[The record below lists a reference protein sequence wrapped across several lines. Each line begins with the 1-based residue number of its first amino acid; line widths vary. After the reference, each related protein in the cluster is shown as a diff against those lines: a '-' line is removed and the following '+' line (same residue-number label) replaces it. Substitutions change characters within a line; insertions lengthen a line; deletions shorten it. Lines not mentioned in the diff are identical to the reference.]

1 MRGSSALCMSSNEK
15 RMMKETSCAK
25 RSIGRSEIS
34 ERETCVL
41 IARRFAQR
49 SEFGDSGLA
58 QRDGLRRTR
67 CASSEATRCSSGCGG
82 RRRETMASMTNAFA
96 SAKMK
101 IRRARRGDAERIAQ
115 LSGELGYPASAA
127 QVATRLR
134 QLTPVSKHAV
144 FVAESPDAATGV
156 VGWVHVSVAHL
167 LESDIRAEV
176 NGLVVA
182 EGQRSAGAG
191 AKLLEA
197 AEEWARR
204 RGCRGMNVRSNVIR
218 ERAHG
223 FYERNGYEHYKTQKA
238 FRKAL

>member
-1 MRGSSALCMSSNEK
+1 
-15 RMMKETSCAK
+15 
-25 RSIGRSEIS
+25 
-34 ERETCVL
+34 
-41 IARRFAQR
+41 
-49 SEFGDSGLA
+49 
-58 QRDGLRRTR
+58 
-67 CASSEATRCSSGCGG
+67 
-82 RRRETMASMTNAFA
+82 MTNAFA

-218 ERAHG
+218 EQAHG

>member
-1 MRGSSALCMSSNEK
+1 
-15 RMMKETSCAK
+15 
-25 RSIGRSEIS
+25 
-34 ERETCVL
+34 
-41 IARRFAQR
+41 
-49 SEFGDSGLA
+49 
-58 QRDGLRRTR
+58 
-67 CASSEATRCSSGCGG
+67 
-82 RRRETMASMTNAFA
+82 MTNAFA

-238 FRKAL
+238 FRKPL

>member
-1 MRGSSALCMSSNEK
+1 
-15 RMMKETSCAK
+15 
-25 RSIGRSEIS
+25 
-34 ERETCVL
+34 
-41 IARRFAQR
+41 
-49 SEFGDSGLA
+49 
-58 QRDGLRRTR
+58 
-67 CASSEATRCSSGCGG
+67 
-82 RRRETMASMTNAFA
+82 MTNAFA

-101 IRRARRGDAERIAQ
+101 IRRGRRGDAERIAQ

>member
-1 MRGSSALCMSSNEK
+1 
-15 RMMKETSCAK
+15 
-25 RSIGRSEIS
+25 
-34 ERETCVL
+34 
-41 IARRFAQR
+41 
-49 SEFGDSGLA
+49 
-58 QRDGLRRTR
+58 
-67 CASSEATRCSSGCGG
+67 
-82 RRRETMASMTNAFA
+82 MTNAFA

-223 FYERNGYEHYKTQKA
+223 LYERNGYEHYKTQKA

>member
-1 MRGSSALCMSSNEK
+1 
-15 RMMKETSCAK
+15 
-25 RSIGRSEIS
+25 
-34 ERETCVL
+34 
-41 IARRFAQR
+41 
-49 SEFGDSGLA
+49 
-58 QRDGLRRTR
+58 
-67 CASSEATRCSSGCGG
+67 
-82 RRRETMASMTNAFA
+82 MTNAFA
-96 SAKMK
+96 PAKMK

-167 LESDIRAEV
+167 LERDIRAEV

>member
-1 MRGSSALCMSSNEK
+1 
-15 RMMKETSCAK
+15 
-25 RSIGRSEIS
+25 
-34 ERETCVL
+34 
-41 IARRFAQR
+41 
-49 SEFGDSGLA
+49 
-58 QRDGLRRTR
+58 
-67 CASSEATRCSSGCGG
+67 
-82 RRRETMASMTNAFA
+82 MANAFA
-96 SAKMK
+96 SEKLK

-127 QVATRLR
+127 QIATRLR

-144 FVAESPDAATGV
+144 FVAESLAAAGV

-176 NGLVVA
+176 NGLIVG

>member
-1 MRGSSALCMSSNEK
+1 MA
-15 RMMKETSCAK
+15 
-25 RSIGRSEIS
+25 SI
-34 ERETCVL
+34 
-41 IARRFAQR
+41 A
-49 SEFGDSGLA
+49 SGLA
-58 QRDGLRRTR
+58 
-67 CASSEATRCSSGCGG
+67 
-82 RRRETMASMTNAFA
+82 
-96 SAKMK
+96 SARVK

-115 LSGELGYPASAA
+115 LSGELGYPATAA

-134 QLTPVSKHAV
+134 QLKPTSKHAV
-144 FVAESPDAATGV
+144 FVAESPDAATGLI
-156 VGWVHVSVAHL
+156 GWVHVSVALL
-167 LESDIRAEV
+167 LESDMRAEV
-176 NGLVVA
+176 NGLIVA

>member
-1 MRGSSALCMSSNEK
+1 MA
-15 RMMKETSCAK
+15 
-25 RSIGRSEIS
+25 SI
-34 ERETCVL
+34 
-41 IARRFAQR
+41 A
-49 SEFGDSGLA
+49 SGLA
-58 QRDGLRRTR
+58 
-67 CASSEATRCSSGCGG
+67 
-82 RRRETMASMTNAFA
+82 
-96 SAKMK
+96 SARVK

-115 LSGELGYPASAA
+115 LSAELGYPATAA

-134 QLTPVSKHAV
+134 QLKPTSKHAV
-144 FVAESPDAATGV
+144 FVAESPDAATGLI
-156 VGWVHVSVAHL
+156 GWVHVSVALL
-167 LESDIRAEV
+167 LESDMRAEV
-176 NGLVVA
+176 NGLIVA